1 MTATELENRVIA
13 SAISLLTKGST
24 TTLDIKI
31 ACRNAYP
38 NDKFYQSDISDIMDK
53 VAPNVIKG
61 LAYSDTGTY
70 RVYHTNVSTQPIITQ
85 TSVITVSKKDM
96 VKVLRENVGK
106 FFGITFIKKDGTQ
119 RTLNAHMS
127 NKSFIN
133 DLGYLNVITNKKEYK
148 QVDPKNILEVTIN
161 GNKYVTK

>member
-13 SAISLLTKGST
+13 SAISLLAKGST

-53 VAPNVIKG
+53 VAPSVIKG

-70 RVYHTNVSTQPIITQ
+70 RVYTTNVSTQPAITQ
-85 TSVITVSKKDM
+85 TNIISTSKKDM
-96 VKVLRENVGK
+96 VKVLRANVGK

-119 RTLNAHMS
+119 RTLNGHMS
-127 NKSFIN
+127 DKKFIN
-133 DLGYLNVITNKKEYK
+133 DLGYLNIMTNKGAYK
-148 QVDPKNILEVTIN
+148 QVDPKKILEITIN
-161 GNKYVTK
+161 GNKYVAK